1 MQDLPTGKAKALQA
15 YRLFDLT
22 LPRSPS
28 FRYKA
33 RIFLPVNSALLK
45 RYVYVYC
52 PTSQLSFGIGIK
64 RKKYYLLNY
73 GGQFFK
79 NKAPAAC
86 RRREWGAACGQKGAD
101 GGDKWP

>member
-79 NKAPAAC
+79 NKAPAGLSSA
-86 RRREWGAACGQKGAD
+86 RVGGGLWPKGC
-101 GGDKWP
+101 